1 MRRMIPVAILFLLA
15 PLVGEV
21 LLGATPVTKLGGL
34 LPLSAVYGG
43 GAVLIRELARRRRAG
58 WPGILFLGAAYAIV
72 EEGFAVQSFFNP
84 ALFHAA
90 EIGGRAFGVNW
101 VWTEWTIGYHIVWSI
116 GIPILLTEVLCPDV
130 RDVPWLRGR
139 GIVAMGLLY
148 CAGVA
153 AIAAIFRK
161 IVTPDFHAP
170 VAPMAGAALACA
182 ALIAAGL
189 VRRPDLR
196 GGDDRGHPGRV
207 PPAWL
212 LVPMSGIAAALWFRL
227 LALPDSIRHGRLA
240 ILAIVLAAAALA
252 LLFRAIGT
260 WMRRAGWTDVNTLA
274 LTSGPLA
281 VSAAFGFFEV
291 TAGNRVDQIGQGCIS
306 AIACVLL
313 VWLAAHLRRR
323 RARGSLRSQPDVAD
337 GGDAHQTL
345 RQALP

>member
-1 MRRMIPVAILFLLA
+1 MRRMFPVAVLFLLA

-58 WPGILFLGAAYAIV
+58 WLGILLLGGAYAIV
-72 EEGFAVQSFFNP
+72 EEGLAVQSFFNP

-101 VWTEWTIGYHIVWSI
+101 VWAEWTIGYHIVWSV
-116 GIPILLTEVLCPDV
+116 GIPILLTEILFPDV

-153 AIAAIFRK
+153 VIAAIFRN

-170 VAPMAGAALACA
+170 AASMGGAALACA
-182 ALIAAGL
+182 ALIAAAL

-196 GGDDRGHPGRV
+196 GEDDRGRPGRV

-212 LVPMSGIAAALWFRL
+212 LVLMSGTGAALWFRL
-227 LALPDSIRHGRLA
+227 LALPDSVRHGRLA
-240 ILAIVLAAAALA
+240 IVVIVLAAAALA
-252 LLFRAIGT
+252 LLFAAIGK
-260 WMRRAGWTDVNTLA
+260 WMWRAGWTDVSTLA
-274 LTSGPLA
+274 LASGPMA

-306 AIACVLL
+306 AMACVLL

-323 RARGSLRSQPDVAD
+323 TR
-337 GGDAHQTL
+337 
-345 RQALP
+345 RQEPAELLSRMYCI